1 MRRTVFQRRAFGSLS
16 VMVPEHAANASCRLV
31 RRRSRRPR
39 PMADSEMADGGFS
52 ELGRQESAGARG
64 SGAHWDSTE
73 APGTVARCER
83 ADERRVA
90 CWPEAL
96 RAATDRPTGGCG
108 AEGPKRPSARRTVST
123 GRSRLEAIDTAPH
136 HQNRSSGLYVTHR
149 GIWPRKMAPRTPPAR
164 KKAVRAIPFS
174 KRPAAAASDLR
185 QSAICTR
192 VGHRLPPPPPSP
204 KPTGASRQRRARAQ
218 PPMASPW
225 GSPLTRASTSSPISE
240 GVLGKTAD
248 GCAVVP
254 PRRGSVKTTILS
266 WGCTPGYC
274 MSPLRGW
281 P

>member
-1 MRRTVFQRRAFGSLS
+1 MRRTVFQRRAFGSLP

-149 GIWPRKMAPRTPPAR
+149 GIWPEKWPRGRPRRAKKPSVRFRSANALLPPLPTSANPRSAPESVIGCRRRRRLRNQPAR
-164 KKAVRAIPFS
+164 RD
-174 KRPAAAASDLR
+174 SD
-185 QSAICTR
+185 
-192 VGHRLPPPPPSP
+192 
-204 KPTGASRQRRARAQ
+204 
-218 PPMASPW
+218 
-225 GSPLTRASTSSPISE
+225 
-240 GVLGKTAD
+240 VLGRN
-248 GCAVVP
+248 
-254 PRRGSVKTTILS
+254 RR
-266 WGCTPGYC
+266 WRAPGVH
-274 MSPLRGW
+274 R
-281 P
+281 